1 MHVRVAV
8 IGTGVIGTSIGLA
21 LKAAGAP
28 VEIVGHDRN
37 FERARRA
44 QRLGAFDRTEWN
56 LIRAVESADFIV
68 LALPA
73 YAIRPTL
80 EAIRQDLRPGAVVT
94 DTANV
99 KGAVLR
105 WATELLPPGVH
116 FVGGHPLVHAP
127 AGGPEVASA
136 ELFRFCRYCVVPA
149 ATTESRAVDV
159 VVNFVELL
167 GATPLFIDPEE
178 HDALAALA
186 YHLPEIIV
194 LALLSLI
201 ARMPS
206 WWELWSM
213 VGPQYATS
221 PPLLEVN
228 PADVREHLFANR
240 EKLVQRMN
248 ALVEELSVWKE
259 ILQRADE
266 AAFDDRF
273 ARLRDAFARWQA
285 EEEKRRQA
293 AEEIRRYGDFI
304 SLLLGV
310 RSPQG
315 RRKG

>member
-1 MHVRVAV
+1 MPVRVAV

-21 LKAAGAP
+21 LKATKAP
-28 VEIVGHDRN
+28 VEIVGHDKEI
-37 FERARRA
+37 ERARRA

-68 LALPA
+68 LALPVS
-73 YAIRPTL
+73 AIRPTL

-105 WATELLPPGVH
+105 WAAELLPPGVH

-127 AGGPEVASA
+127 AGGPEAASA

-149 ATTESRAVDV
+149 TTTESQAVEV

-186 YHLPEIIV
+186 HHLPN
-194 LALLSLI
+194 LLVVAMLNLI
-201 ARMPS
+201 AQTPAWR
-206 WWELWSM
+206 ELWSM

-221 PPLLEVN
+221 PLLLEVDS
-228 PADVREHLFANR
+228 ADVRESLFANR
-240 EKLVQRMN
+240 EKLVQRIG
-248 ALVEELSVWKE
+248 ALVEELSAWEE

-273 ARLRDAFARWQA
+273 THLRDAFARWQA
-285 EEEKRRQA
+285 EEGERQQA
-293 AEEIRRYGDFI
+293 AEEMRRYGNFI

-310 RSPQG
+310 RSSQE